1 LLVSGEKR
9 EPGDSRAIGTI
20 IRETIVAGA
29 ASCSVSGALRARGA
43 PASKTRDSMFAKT
56 FVGYR
61 TIRPS
66 RRKIGKGALNLQGL
80 GVTLARAAQRRQTD
94 FPLAACWES

>member
-1 LLVSGEKR
+1 
-9 EPGDSRAIGTI
+9 
-20 IRETIVAGA
+20 
-29 ASCSVSGALRARGA
+29 
-43 PASKTRDSMFAKT
+43 MFAKT